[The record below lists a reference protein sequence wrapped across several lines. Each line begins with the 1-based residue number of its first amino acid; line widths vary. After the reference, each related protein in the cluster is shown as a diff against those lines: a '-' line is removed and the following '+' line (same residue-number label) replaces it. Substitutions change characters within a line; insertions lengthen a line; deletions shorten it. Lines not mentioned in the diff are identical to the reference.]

1 MKVAKWKLNAAP
13 ETQTSKKL
21 RPERRF
27 KLLLETANE
36 IIPTAAI
43 SNLKKAR
50 EIADVSVANLTK
62 MALEP
67 KKMEEVKRIIGPVED
82 GNLNC
87 ILPQVCMP

>member
-1 MKVAKWKLNAAP
+1 M
-13 ETQTSKKL
+13 
-21 RPERRF
+21 
-27 KLLLETANE
+27 LLETPSK

-67 KKMEEVKRIIGPVED
+67 KKMEEVKRTIGPVED
-82 GNLNC
+82 GNLC
-87 ILPQVCMP
+87 AILPQVFVP